1 MVEANQQV
9 IKPVAQAGQFN
20 LQPLPEGVSPGINR
34 VETDN
39 EISVTYQN
47 RFTLY
52 DEAEQAARP
61 VMQEKT
67 IKTDKRVP
75 RLGVMLVGLGGNN
88 GSTFVSGVLA
98 NKGNLSW

>member
-9 IKPVAQAGQFN
+9 IKPVAQAGQYN